1 MNISPPAITLVF
13 IPEDSPY
20 YYYYYYDSQ
29 EYIEQSVAFATGGV
43 KGKDTSKV
51 STAGE
56 ARKNIIIIVK
66 MDLIWLHVRW

>member
-1 MNISPPAITLVF
+1 M
-13 IPEDSPY
+13 
-20 YYYYYYDSQ
+20 
-29 EYIEQSVAFATGGV
+29 AFATGGV

-66 MDLIWLHVRW
+66 MDLIWLHVR